1 MSSASFQKTPFYFK
15 LAMILLM
22 LGLICLLLY
31 YGQDIIIPFALSILL
46 AIMLTP
52 VNNFLEKKKI
62 PRVWAISISLTISLL
77 FIIGILYFL
86 FTQIMSFSED
96 VPIIK
101 KQLTDLFN
109 KVQQWITE
117 KFNLS
122 RRDQAKYIDTAKD
135 SGTSVLGSTFISL
148 TNAILA
154 LTLLPIYT
162 FLILYYRN
170 MLKQFLI
177 DIFQPLH
184 HENVKEVIKESRI
197 VVQSYMVG
205 LMIEMGIVAAINY
218 LGFLIIGIKYAV
230 FLAVFAAILNLLP
243 YVGMLIATVF
253 CMLVALASSSNPADA
268 LWTFAVLTIVQFIDN
283 NIIMPKVVGSKVKIN
298 ALVTILGVL
307 VGAALCGIPG
317 MFLSIPAIA
326 ILKVIF
332 DRIDEL
338 KPWGMLFGDD
348 ITSNKPSKIF
358 EKANILRKKT
368 APS

>member
-1 MSSASFQKTPFYFK
+1 
-15 LAMILLM
+15 M

-46 AIMLTP
+46 AIVLTP

-62 PRVWAISISLTISLL
+62 PRVWAISISLTFSLL
-77 FIIGILYFL
+77 IIVGILYFIS
-86 FTQIMSFSED
+86 TQIMSFSED
-96 VPIIK
+96 LPVIRER
-101 KQLTDLFN
+101 LTELFN
-109 KVQQWITE
+109 KAQQWIAE
-117 KFNLS
+117 NLNLS

-135 SGTSVLGSTFISL
+135 SGTSALGSTVISV
-148 TNAILA
+148 TNAIFVLV
-154 LTLLPIYT
+154 LLPIYA
-162 FLILYYRN
+162 FLVLYYRD
-170 MLKQFLI
+170 MLKQFLV
-177 DIFQPLH
+177 DVFQPNH

-205 LMIEMGIVAAINY
+205 LLIEMVIVAVINY
-218 LGFLIIGIKYAV
+218 IGFLIIGIKYAV

-253 CMLVALASSSNPADA
+253 CMLVTLATSSNPADT
-268 LWTFAVLTIVQFIDN
+268 LWTFAVLSIVQFIDN

-298 ALVTILGVL
+298 ALITILGVL
-307 VGAALCGIPG
+307 IGGALCGISG
-317 MFLSIPAIA
+317 MFLSIPGIA

-338 KPWGMLFGDD
+338 KPWGMLLGDD

-358 EKANILRKKT
+358 EKANILRKKK
-368 APS
+368 ASA